1 MKDDIARALLQAQ
14 AVPPPAL
21 DPNAAQAQN
30 PLMLNQPLEQQAAPQ
45 NPPMH
50 PIVAAIMQR
59 LGLLSMIRNQSNAG
73 LVAGDQLQ

>member
-1 MKDDIARALLQAQ
+1 MNADIAKALLQTQ
-14 AVPPPAL
+14 AVPPPAV
-21 DPNAAQAQN
+21 DPSASLPQN

-59 LGLLSMIRNQSNAG
+59 MGLLNMIRNQSNAG
-73 LVAGDQLQ
+73 LVAGDQQP